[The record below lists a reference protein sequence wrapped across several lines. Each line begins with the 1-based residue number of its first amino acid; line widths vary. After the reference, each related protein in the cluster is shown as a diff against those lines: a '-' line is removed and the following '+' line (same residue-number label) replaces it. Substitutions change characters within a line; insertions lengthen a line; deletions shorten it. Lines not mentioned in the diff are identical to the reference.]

1 MAAALLGLAASL
13 VRRQALDDP
22 VAGKH
27 AAIDREVPA
36 NHKGTHGRI
45 LLRQGVGLVLQIS
58 LVLPP
63 IHQDE
68 ARVAIGIAVAF
79 IRGVMP
85 PTPPAEACKTS
96 RLALVLVHYPA
107 GHTPLREGK
116 RGGVRKLG

>member
-1 MAAALLGLAASL
+1 MTAALLWLAASL
-13 VRRQALDDP
+13 IRGQALDNP

-36 NHKGTHGRI
+36 NHKGTHGCI

-63 IHQDE
+63 INQDQ

-85 PTPPAEACKTS
+85 PTAPAEACKTP
-96 RLALVLVHYPA
+96 RLALVFAHC
-107 GHTPLREGK
+107 PL
-116 RGGVRKLG
+116 GVPP

>member
-36 NHKGTHGRI
+36 NHKGTHGCI

-85 PTPPAEACKTS
+85 PTPPAEAFEILHVETAHCVNWFS
-96 RLALVLVHYPA
+96 VSPVC
-107 GHTPLREGK
+107 
-116 RGGVRKLG
+116 VV